1 MMIYTTIY
9 LQDSLC
15 NRLNSISRAIGIPVT
30 SLIVTLLIKNSIHN
44 AEHCRAW
51 IRTRYQPR
59 QKERK
64 WTRIHIRLS
73 PAEYEFILDLRRVH
87 KRSVSSLVKISADKY
102 LDDILNSNFR
112 TDDNNR
118 INAYTF
124 SKILID
130 GATCWM
136 HIWGTPVHSAAFHA
150 IINNTA

>member
-1 MMIYTTIY
+1 MIYTTIY

-15 NRLNSISRAIGIPVT
+15 NRLNGISRATGMPVT
-30 SLIVTLLIKNSIHN
+30 SLIIILLKKNSIHN
-44 AEHCRAW
+44 AELGRAW
-51 IRTRYQPR
+51 IRIRYQPR

-64 WTRIHIRLS
+64 CTRIHIRLS

-87 KRSVSSLVKISADKY
+87 KRSVSFLISLSADKY
-102 LDDILNSNFR
+102 LNDILNRNSR

-124 SKILID
+124 SKIFID

-136 HIWGTPVHSAAFHA
+136 HIWGAPVHSAAFHA
-150 IINNTA
+150 MINNSS